1 MKNWKRPGLLTFLFL
16 VLMILIIPA
25 VIVIPFIDSGNEQRI
40 TEQHPKETT
49 PMIEVPD
56 DLSPFSIDVLR
67 TNTNQV
73 EEVPLEKYVARVVAS
88 EMPANFEKEALKAQ
102 ALAARTY
109 IVQHYSNGE
118 NISEQADVTDTVDHQ
133 VYKNDSELRKQ
144 WKGEYTANM
153 SKINQAVKDT
163 AGEIITYEE
172 KPIFAA
178 FFSTSNGYTEN
189 SEDYWKNAFPY
200 LKSVESPWDKQ
211 SPKFLDQKVLSVQEV
226 EAKLGV
232 TFPADVT
239 ASRINL
245 TEGNRVSSIEVGG
258 KKFSGREI
266 REKLGLRSSDFSID
280 QKDGHLIFTTKGYG
294 HGVGMSQYGANG
306 MAKQGSDYKE
316 IVQHYYQGA
325 KVTEMEQLNSLQAMI
340 NPNE

>member
-1 MKNWKRPGLLTFLFL
+1 MKNWKRPGLITFSFL
-16 VLMILIIPA
+16 LLMILIIPTL
-25 VIVIPFIDSGNEQRI
+25 IVLPFIDSDKEQRI
-40 TEQHPKETT
+40 AEEKQEELPELVEL
-49 PMIEVPD
+49 PE
-56 DLSPFSIDVLR
+56 DLSPFNIDVLR
-67 TNTNQV
+67 TNTNKV
-73 EEVPLEKYVARVVAS
+73 EEVPLEQYVARVVAS
-88 EMPANFEKEALKAQ
+88 EMPADFEPEALKAQ

-118 NISEQADVTDTVDHQ
+118 GISEQADVTDTVEHQ
-133 VYKNDSELRKQ
+133 VYKNESELRNQ
-144 WKGEYTANM
+144 WKADYDTKMN
-153 SKINQAVKDT
+153 KINQAVRET

-189 SEDYWKNAFPY
+189 SEDYWKNPFPY

-226 EAKLGV
+226 EAKLGI

-239 ASRINL
+239 ASRINK

-258 KKFSGREI
+258 EEFSGREI
-266 REKLGLRSSDFSID
+266 REKLGLKSSDFSIE

-306 MAKQGSDYKE
+306 MAEQGSDYKE

-325 KVTEMEQLNSLQAMI
+325 EITEMDQLNTLQAMI